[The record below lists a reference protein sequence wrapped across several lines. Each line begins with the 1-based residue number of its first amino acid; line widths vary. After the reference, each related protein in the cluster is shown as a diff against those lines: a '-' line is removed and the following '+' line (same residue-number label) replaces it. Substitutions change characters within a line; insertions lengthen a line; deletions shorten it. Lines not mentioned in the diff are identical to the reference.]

1 MIKDLAMPAML
12 QPTPTLPLEKE
23 DSKSATE
30 WLVSLTLTLIDAL
43 VSMIHFAVLHR
54 LPRR

>member
-30 WLVSLTLTLIDAL
+30 WLVSLTLTSIDAL

>member
-1 MIKDLAMPAML
+1 MTKSLAMPAIQ
-12 QPTPTLPLEKE
+12 QPTPTLPLEKQHR
-23 DSKSATE
+23 KPATE
-30 WLVSLTLTLIDAL
+30 WLASLTLTSIDAL